1 MAKDSWPDGRLF
13 IDEDTQPQRPGWWRR
28 KRPGRMTNGLVALSA
43 AAIVSVYAVGYM
55 STSAEEGNLAGA
67 PAASIDAAP
76 TSAPTTPP
84 DSRRVE
90 GVTRP
95 RATPTPT
102 SPSEAP
108 TQQPRQQAAAPTPTP
123 NSSSESTASYK
134 DGSYVGVGSSRH
146 GQIQA
151 TVVISGGKITS
162 ASVTG
167 CGTRYPCSKV
177 SLLVNE
183 VVSTQAIPTHYVSG
197 ATDSSMAYRGAVQQ
211 ALSQARA

>member
-1 MAKDSWPDGRLF
+1 MAKDSWPNGPLF
-13 IDEDTQPQRPGWWRR
+13 MDEDEQPRRPSWWQR

-43 AAIVSVYAVGYM
+43 VAIVSVYAVGYVN
-55 STSAEEGNLAGA
+55 TSAQEGSLAGA

-76 TSAPTTPP
+76 TTAATPP

-102 SPSEAP
+102 SSSEAP
-108 TQQPRQQAAAPTPTP
+108 TQQPRQQTTAPTPTP
-123 NSSSESTASYK
+123 GSSSQSAATFK

-146 GQIQA
+146 GQIEA
-151 TVVISGGKITS
+151 TIVISGGKITS

-177 SLLVNE
+177 NLLVNE
-183 VVSTQAIPTHYVSG
+183 VLSTQAIPTHYVSG

-211 ALSQARA
+211 ALSQAHA

>member
-13 IDEDTQPQRPGWWRR
+13 IDEDSQPQRPSWWQR

-55 STSAEEGNLAGA
+55 NTSAQEGSLAGA

-76 TSAPTTPP
+76 TSAPP

-102 SPSEAP
+102 SPSEGP
-108 TQQPRQQAAAPTPTP
+108 TQQPRQQATAPTPTP
-123 NSSSESTASYK
+123 SSSNQSAASFK

-146 GQIQA
+146 GQIEA

-177 SLLVNE
+177 NLLVNE
-183 VVSTQAIPTHYVSG
+183 VLSTQAIPAHYVSG

-211 ALSQARA
+211 ALSQAHA

>member
-1 MAKDSWPDGRLF
+1 MAKDSWPDGPLF
-13 IDEDTQPQRPGWWRR
+13 IDEDEPPRRPSWWQR

-55 STSAEEGNLAGA
+55 NTSAQEGSLAGA
-67 PAASIDAAP
+67 PAIDAAP

-95 RATPTPT
+95 RTNPTPT
-102 SPSEAP
+102 TPSEAP
-108 TQQPRQQAAAPTPTP
+108 TQQPRQQATAPTPTP
-123 NSSSESTASYK
+123 SSSSQSSASYK

-146 GQIQA
+146 GQIEA

-177 SLLVNE
+177 NLLVNE
-183 VVSTQAIPTHYVSG
+183 VLSTQAIPAHYVSG

-211 ALSQARA
+211 ALSQAHA